1 MIPVRRGGLT
11 MSRKSLSG
19 TVALYYVL
27 LIVYFAVIAYPLLW
41 MLINSFRESGEIFGN
56 SWGLPKTW
64 LFSNYATAWHSGISD
79 YFLNS
84 VFVTTIVCLLVVFLS
99 ALGAFGISRFEFK
112 GKSLLL
118 ILCLGG
124 LMLSP
129 QVSLIPL
136 YKLIQALGL
145 HNTHWALILPYAAYR
160 IPLSLLLVRSFF
172 LSVPKEFE
180 EAAYMD
186 GSSTFGIFMRI
197 FIPLSVPILFTVVI
211 LTAYF
216 AWNEFMFAI
225 VFIDSERLKTIPAG
239 LMQFRDMLQTD
250 WGVLLAGLMISAL
263 PVIILFLSM
272 QRFFIR
278 GLAAGGVKG

>member
-1 MIPVRRGGLT
+1 MT
-11 MSRKSLSG
+11 RKSLSG

-84 VFVTTIVCLLVVFLS
+84 VFVTAIVCLQVVFLS

-112 GKSLLL
+112 GKSFLL

-136 YKLIQALGL
+136 YKLIQAMGL

-180 EAAYMD
+180 EAAAMD
-186 GSSTFGIFMRI
+186 GCSTFGIFTRI

-263 PVIILFLSM
+263 PVIVLFLSM

>member
-1 MIPVRRGGLT
+1 